1 MYEPLQ
7 TMQPQPP
14 SVLGSQP
21 HQFAAKPPVDQS
33 AQANNVQVP
42 EPSAKPSKWED
53 ISDYG
58 EMTDFIYI
66 VIAVLLVDVL
76 LLFLIRFFPG
86 FFGKSIN
93 VWYNRFKLNAVIAD
107 VGIIVI
113 GFALARYIYSEYI
126 YPTYDW
132 NALYF
137 TLTTVVTQIL
147 HDIGF
152 YFGVVKPIPAGHNAM
167 IDIFKVYGEEVG
179 VKGIAT
185 DSAMMILSSGLAMLL
200 KSAPAHVTG
209 LVGMIGLY
217 IVPYLLETR
226 NQYSVIS

>member
-1 MYEPLQ
+1 MYEPMQ
-7 TMQPQPP
+7 TLQPQPP
-14 SVLGSQP
+14 SVLGTTP
-21 HQFAAKPPVDQS
+21 HQFAAKPPVNQNP
-33 AQANNVQVP
+33 QANNVQVP
-42 EPSAKPSKWED
+42 EPAPKQSKWAD
-53 ISDYG
+53 ISDFG
-58 EMTDFIYI
+58 EVSDFTYI
-66 VIAVLLVDVL
+66 VIAVLLVDILVL
-76 LLFLIRFFPG
+76 ALIRFFPG

-137 TLTTVVTQIL
+137 TITTVLTQL
-147 HDIGF
+147 VHDIAF
-152 YFGVVKPIPAGHNAM
+152 YFGVVRPIPAGHNAM
-167 IDIFKVYGEEVG
+167 IDIFKAYGEEVG
-179 VKGIAT
+179 VKAIAS
-185 DSAMMILSSGLAMLL
+185 DSGMMVLSSVFSMLL
-200 KSAPAHVTG
+200 KSAPTHITA
-209 LVGMIGLY
+209 LIGMIGIY